1 VERLH
6 SGSPVTEITIG
17 ADLDH
22 AVEFVM
28 ALGPAGEL
36 IRLVG
41 VQAEE
46 VRSNIVAALD
56 EALAEF
62 QGADGSAIRAPASSW
77 VVGARVR

>member
-1 VERLH
+1 VI
-6 SGSPVTEITIG
+6 EITIG
-17 ADLDH
+17 TDLDH

-41 VQAEE
+41 IQAEE
-46 VRSNIVAALD
+46 LRSNIVAALN
-56 EALAEF
+56 EARSRNFRE
-62 QGADGSAIRAPASSW
+62 QMESAIRAPASSW